1 MNAGIVAPAFIIVF
15 SESWKT
21 IQNPIGA
28 FNRLA
33 VIGIPRVF
41 ISDNILI
48 ESASEGEVLASI
60 AISNDYF
67 LRSKRTKRL
76 AQLKKSRYDNLMTA
90 NPTSPLPPPGT
101 TCPYCN
107 HSLKSETRYCDNC
120 GVDLAL
126 AAFLAETALI
136 DSNLPSGTPVAPE
149 LLVPRL
155 GEHLISKG
163 ILDQVQLEHAL
174 SHQQEQA
181 EKKRPI
187 LVGQALTEL
196 SYLDQATLDQAIT
209 EQIVELQDALRQA
222 NRRLEQRVRER
233 TAELEHALTKLAELN
248 QLKSNFI
255 SNISHELRTPLTH
268 IKGYVELLADGS
280 LGAIS
285 KDQSFALDVMHRA
298 SDRLEELVNDLLRFS
313 KASQGEFTLH
323 IAPLSLVALL
333 QHAVKQSVDKARE
346 REVDLQTDI
355 PSQLPLVQGDQEKIT
370 WVILQLV
377 DNAIKFTGAGG
388 YVLVSAEHGPKG
400 VRIQV
405 NDSGVGIPPERLG
418 EIFEPFHQLDS
429 SSTRQHGG
437 TGLGLALVLR
447 ILEAHGALPHV
458 KSEVGKG
465 TKFEFVLPVKKQY
478 PA

>member
-1 MNAGIVAPAFIIVF
+1 MTG
-15 SESWKT
+15 
-21 IQNPIGA
+21 
-28 FNRLA
+28 
-33 VIGIPRVF
+33 
-41 ISDNILI
+41 
-48 ESASEGEVLASI
+48 
-60 AISNDYF
+60 
-67 LRSKRTKRL
+67 
-76 AQLKKSRYDNLMTA
+76 KS
-90 NPTSPLPPPGT
+90 TSPLPPPTT

-107 HSLKSETRYCDNC
+107 HSIKSQSRYCDSC

-136 DSNLPSGTPVAPE
+136 DSNLPTGLPVAPE

-155 GEHLISKG
+155 GEHLISKD
-163 ILDQVQLEHAL
+163 IIDQEQLERAL
-174 SHQQEQA
+174 AHQQEQA
-181 EKKRPI
+181 AKKRPI

-196 SYLDQATLDQAIT
+196 GYMDQAALDQAIT
-209 EQIVELQDALRQA
+209 EHLVELQDALRQA
-222 NRRLEQRVRER
+222 NRRLEQRVQER
-233 TAELEHALTKLAELN
+233 TSELEHALTKLAELN

-268 IKGYVELLADGS
+268 IKGYVELLADES

-298 SDRLEELVNDLLRFS
+298 SNRLEELVNDLLRFS

-333 QHAVKQSVDKARE
+333 QHAVKQSLEKATA
-346 REVDLQTDI
+346 REVDLRTDI
-355 PSQLPLVQGDQEKIT
+355 PSQLPLIQGDQEKIT

-377 DNAIKFTGAGG
+377 DNAIKFTKAGG
-388 YVLVSAEHGPKG
+388 YVLVAADHNPKG

-405 NDSGVGIPPERLG
+405 EDSGVGIPAERLG

-429 SSTRQHGG
+429 SPTRQHGG

-447 ILEAHGALPHV
+447 ILEAHGALPNV
-458 KSEVGKG
+458 ESRVGEG
-465 TKFEFVLPVKKQY
+465 TKIEFVLPVKKEY
-478 PA
+478 TL

>member
-1 MNAGIVAPAFIIVF
+1 M
-15 SESWKT
+15 
-21 IQNPIGA
+21 
-28 FNRLA
+28 
-33 VIGIPRVF
+33 
-41 ISDNILI
+41 
-48 ESASEGEVLASI
+48 
-60 AISNDYF
+60 
-67 LRSKRTKRL
+67 
-76 AQLKKSRYDNLMTA
+76 
-90 NPTSPLPPPGT
+90 
-101 TCPYCN
+101 
-107 HSLKSETRYCDNC
+107 
-120 GVDLAL
+120 AL

-136 DSNLPSGTPVAPE
+136 DSNLPTGLPVAPE
-149 LLVPRL
+149 LLVPRV

-163 ILDQVQLEHAL
+163 ILNQEQLDHAL

-181 EKKRPI
+181 AKQRPI

-196 SYLDQATLDQAIT
+196 GYLDQATLDQAIT

-222 NRRLEQRVRER
+222 NRRLEQRVQER

-268 IKGYVELLADGS
+268 IKGYVELLADES

-333 QHAVKQSVDKARE
+333 QHAVKQSVEKATT
-346 REVDLQTDI
+346 REVEIRSDI
-355 PSQLPLVQGDQEKIT
+355 PSQLPMVQGDQEKIT

-377 DNAIKFTGAGG
+377 DNAIKFTEAGG
-388 YVLVSAEHGPKG
+388 HVQVSADHNAKG
-400 VRIQV
+400 VRIEV
-405 NDSGVGIPPERLG
+405 VDSGVGIPPERLG

-429 SSTRQHGG
+429 SPTRQHGG

-458 KSEVGKG
+458 ESKVGQG
-465 TKFEFVLPVKKQY
+465 TKIEFVLPVKKEY
-478 PA
+478 TP